1 MEREKG
7 ELNTKLND
15 KDTIL
20 QTLIDGLNAMQR
32 EQTKERKSREELEEK
47 LKLDMEKMKSDMEK
61 MSALLNEE
69 RKSREELEEKVLR
82 LEKMSSEFQRKLDEQ
97 RREVNERL
105 GVVAKEVIHSIFS
118 HMFRTASEGDGGEGS
133 SVQK

>member
-1 MEREKG
+1 METEKG

-32 EQTKERKSREELEEK
+32 EQTK
-47 LKLDMEKMKSDMEK
+47 
-61 MSALLNEE
+61 E